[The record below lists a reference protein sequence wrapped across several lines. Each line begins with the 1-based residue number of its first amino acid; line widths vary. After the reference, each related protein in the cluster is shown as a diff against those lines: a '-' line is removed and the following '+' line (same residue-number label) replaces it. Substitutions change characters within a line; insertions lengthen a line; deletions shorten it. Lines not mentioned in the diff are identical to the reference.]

1 MLKRLLSVVL
11 TVAVP
16 LGATGGQPAQ
26 ASANKPKYAKTEI
39 EKANATCAIMLLL
52 GLGVSL
58 AGGKKA
64 ARVAIPLTVVA
75 CVVIQASARHK
86 ERVLAAQRTTL
97 NQPGNALRETF
108 QDAKGQNI
116 TFSGSGGDDQI
127 IDGALLQPV
136 RYRTI
141 EGQQIA
147 APVMDT
153 GGKTCRSVSS
163 TLSFDDGRNADLPPQ
178 IFCRT
183 PQGDWE
189 PYSVRTA

>member
-11 TVAVP
+11 TVALP
-16 LGATGGQPAQ
+16 LGEMGGQPAW
-26 ASANKPKYAKTEI
+26 ASGNKPKYAKTEI
-39 EKANATCAIMLLL
+39 EKANATCAVMLLL

-64 ARVAIPLTVVA
+64 TRVAIPLTVVA
-75 CVVIQASARHK
+75 CIVIQASARHK
-86 ERVLAAQRTTL
+86 ERVLAAQRATL
-97 NQPGNALRETF
+97 NQPGNAFRETF

-116 TFSGSGGDDQI
+116 TFSGSGGSDKMV
-127 IDGALLQPV
+127 DGALLQPV

-141 EGQQIA
+141 DGQQRA

-163 TLSFDDGRNADLPPQ
+163 TLSFDDGRNAHLPPQ

-183 PQGDWE
+183 SQGDWE
-189 PYSVRTA
+189 PYAVRAA